1 MSDRITGL
9 IVAVLA
15 LAFAASASQLEEPFF
30 ADPLGPKAF
39 PLLLSSIAFL
49 AGANSIFYGD
59 KLLTTGNPQAE
70 RDRALFAKLGLHPER
85 RDTCE
90 DDTQRAERLAQQ
102 AQRNA
107 QAERAAALAVDA
119 SV

>member
-1 MSDRITGL
+1 MAIRSTNCSGVI
-9 IVAVLA
+9 
-15 LAFAASASQLEEPFF
+15 SAGT
-30 ADPLGPKAF
+30 A
-39 PLLLSSIAFL
+39 
-49 AGANSIFYGD
+49 
-59 KLLTTGNPQAE
+59 TGNPQAE

>member
-1 MSDRITGL
+1 MTIIDQGAAPEADAAFDVADVDHVASDFTDL
-9 IVAVLA
+9 NFIVEHV
-15 LAFAASASQLEEPFF
+15 
-30 ADPLGPKAF
+30 
-39 PLLLSSIAFL
+39 
-49 AGANSIFYGD
+49 
-59 KLLTTGNPQAE
+59 
-70 RDRALFAKLGLHPER
+70 GLHPER

-90 DDTQRAERLAQQ
+90 DDTQHSERLAQQ